1 MYSSTTL
8 LDIPVLYM
16 YNCEKNPNSFILF
29 VWGGGGCSST
39 KLNIRE
45 SREIFERG
53 CRAAGGC
60 RTYSSLVTTVNE

>member
-8 LDIPVLYM
+8 LDIPVLYLYM
-16 YNCEKNPNSFILF
+16 YNCEKNNSFIYFYL
-29 VWGGGGCSST
+29 GGGV
-39 KLNIRE
+39 LHIRE

-60 RTYSSLVTTVNE
+60 RTYSLS